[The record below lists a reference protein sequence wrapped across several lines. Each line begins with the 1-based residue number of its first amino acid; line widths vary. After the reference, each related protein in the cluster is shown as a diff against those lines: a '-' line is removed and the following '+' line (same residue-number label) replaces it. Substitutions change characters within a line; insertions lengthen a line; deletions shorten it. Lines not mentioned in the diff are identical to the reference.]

1 MYSRDWVRRVRLS
14 DEALAVAR
22 ELGDPRVLSSVLNL
36 RFVTL
41 LAPETHSERRANTIE
56 AVAAAENLSDPIAR
70 FYAYHW
76 RGYACIEAGE
86 VAGARSWIAREREIA
101 ERFRQPTSLW
111 LAFAQEAN
119 LAIVAGELELASQ
132 LADRALEIGRQS
144 EPDALACHVAQQ
156 VSIAFEARCLP
167 ELIPLIQAAVAANP
181 GVPGFR
187 AALALALAEA
197 SRAEEAQILL
207 NETAGS
213 AYRDVAYDVA
223 WLAVT
228 CIHGYVS
235 AELGDAA
242 TAAQLY
248 ELLKPWDAQIAFP
261 AFGVWGPVEFYLG
274 RLARAVGAAADA
286 EAHLSAAAQIASRA
300 DAPLWQARVSSEL
313 TRLAA
318 VTS

>member
-1 MYSRDWVRRVRLS
+1 
-14 DEALAVAR
+14 
-22 ELGDPRVLSSVLNL
+22 
-36 RFVTL
+36 
-41 LAPETHSERRANTIE
+41 
-56 AVAAAENLSDPIAR
+56 
-70 FYAYHW
+70 
-76 RGYACIEAGE
+76 
-86 VAGARSWIAREREIA
+86 
-101 ERFRQPTSLW
+101 
-111 LAFAQEAN
+111 
-119 LAIVAGELELASQ
+119 
-132 LADRALEIGRQS
+132 
-144 EPDALACHVAQQ
+144 
-156 VSIAFEARCLP
+156 LP

-181 GVPGFR
+181 GVLGFR